1 MRQHLLTHQLH
12 KQENL
17 GNFFMKPST
26 EELKEKLQE
35 LVTKYNE
42 TLRVQNEYKEQIIAT
57 NAVIQDRTNGDTVNN
72 SSDYSED

>member
-1 MRQHLLTHQLH
+1 
-12 KQENL
+12 
-17 GNFFMKPST
+17 MKPST
-26 EELKEKLQE
+26 EELQKRLEE

-57 NAVIQDRTNGDTVNN
+57 NAVIQYRVNGDTDNN

>member
-1 MRQHLLTHQLH
+1 
-12 KQENL
+12 
-17 GNFFMKPST
+17 MKPST
-26 EELKEKLQE
+26 EELQKKLEE

-42 TLRVQNEYKEQIIAT
+42 TLGVQNQYKEQIIAT

>member
-1 MRQHLLTHQLH
+1 
-12 KQENL
+12 
-17 GNFFMKPST
+17 MKPST
-26 EELKEKLQE
+26 EELQKKLEE

-57 NAVIQDRTNGDTVNN
+57 NAVIQDRVNGDTDNS

>member
-1 MRQHLLTHQLH
+1 
-12 KQENL
+12 
-17 GNFFMKPST
+17 MKPST
-26 EELKEKLQE
+26 EELKERLQK

-57 NAVIQDRTNGDTVNN
+57 NAVIQDRVNGDTDNN

>member
-1 MRQHLLTHQLH
+1 
-12 KQENL
+12 
-17 GNFFMKPST
+17 MKPST
-26 EELKEKLQE
+26 EELKERLQE

-57 NAVIQDRTNGDTVNN
+57 NAVIQDRVNGDTDNN

>member
-1 MRQHLLTHQLH
+1 
-12 KQENL
+12 
-17 GNFFMKPST
+17 MKPST

-57 NAVIQDRTNGDTVNN
+57 NAVIQDRVNGDTDNN

>member
-1 MRQHLLTHQLH
+1 
-12 KQENL
+12 
-17 GNFFMKPST
+17 MKPSL
-26 EELKEKLQE
+26 EELQKKLEE

-57 NAVIQDRTNGDTVNN
+57 NAVIQDRVNGDTDNT

>member
-1 MRQHLLTHQLH
+1 
-12 KQENL
+12 
-17 GNFFMKPST
+17 MKPST
-26 EELKEKLQE
+26 EKLKERLQE

-57 NAVIQDRTNGDTVNN
+57 NAVIQDRVNGDTDNN

>member
-1 MRQHLLTHQLH
+1 
-12 KQENL
+12 
-17 GNFFMKPST
+17 MKPSL
-26 EELKEKLQE
+26 EELQEKLQE

-57 NAVIQDRTNGDTVNN
+57 NAVIQDRTTGDTVNN

>member
-1 MRQHLLTHQLH
+1 
-12 KQENL
+12 
-17 GNFFMKPST
+17 MKPST

-42 TLRVQNEYKEQIIAT
+42 TLRVQNQYKEQIIAT
-57 NAVIQDRTNGDTVNN
+57 NAVIQDRVNGDTDNN

>member
-1 MRQHLLTHQLH
+1 
-12 KQENL
+12 
-17 GNFFMKPST
+17 MKPST

-57 NAVIQDRTNGDTVNN
+57 NAVIQDRVNGDTENS

>member
-1 MRQHLLTHQLH
+1 
-12 KQENL
+12 
-17 GNFFMKPST
+17 MKPST
-26 EELKEKLQE
+26 EELQKRLEE

-57 NAVIQDRTNGDTVNN
+57 NAVIQDRVNGDTENS

>member
-1 MRQHLLTHQLH
+1 
-12 KQENL
+12 
-17 GNFFMKPST
+17 MKPST

-57 NAVIQDRTNGDTVNN
+57 NAVIQDRVNGDTDNN
-72 SSDYSED
+72 SSEYSED